1 MFIPH
6 FCLPSSRSSGPVS
19 IPCSAAGPRR
29 CPGCWCATG
38 RILTC
43 AISPYRSRALQPLCL
58 FPRSIPSQ
66 CLRADTLPAA
76 LPSPPACSGLL
87 GPKLLQQL
95 PEPSPD
101 ACREGDSSQPWA
113 SGPQLGPQCPPY
125 PSQHPRAAVPTS
137 PPVLSP
143 VPSPSGQHD
152 MLQPAAR
159 RGRCSHRGA
168 RAPGKS
174 FLLPSAEI
182 SFSHCLP
189 LLPHRHMNPSAHL
202 PRALSSRA
210 SFCLWSPGFP
220 AAAVLLGH
228 SRLFCHPGAFLL
240 HFLLQSHMG
249 LCPKPRGLM
258 ATLATLHPRRRRA
271 GVAGPWVPVGWCPR
285 G

>member
-87 GPKLLQQL
+87 GPKPLQQL

-113 SGPQLGPQCPPY
+113 SGPQLGTTQCPPY
-125 PSQHPRAAVPTS
+125 PSQYPRAAVPTS

-143 VPSPSGQHD
+143 VQDSTTCSS
-152 MLQPAAR
+152 LQLAVGDAPT
-159 RGRCSHRGA
+159 GVPEHHGSH
-168 RAPGKS
+168 
-174 FLLPSAEI
+174 
-182 SFSHCLP
+182 FSSP
-189 LLPHRHMNPSAHL
+189 LLK
-202 PRALSSRA
+202 
-210 SFCLWSPGFP
+210 FP
-220 AAAVLLGH
+220 
-228 SRLFCHPGAFLL
+228 FPIAFPC
-240 HFLLQSHMG
+240 
-249 LCPKPRGLM
+249 CPTG
-258 ATLATLHPRRRRA
+258 T
-271 GVAGPWVPVGWCPR
+271 
-285 G
+285 